1 MTPERHI
8 RANEI
13 KATISACQ
21 KELEKWQSNDACV
34 SVWLTQNDEKYIRE
48 YLIES
53 LEDRIVYLQEEYD
66 KL

>member
-13 KATISACQ
+13 KATITSCK

-53 LEDRIVYLQEEYD
+53 LEGRVITLQEEYE